1 MIGIAAVFGG
11 ASIFLAN
18 GWLQSAASTR
28 APAEKVIVAQA
39 PAHPEVE
46 LASIVVAKG
55 PLAFGTRLDG
65 SLLKEIPW
73 PRKELP
79 EGSFSTV
86 SSVMEEGPRVVLSP
100 IATNEPVLLP
110 KLSGPGGR
118 GTLSNLLSP
127 GMRAVTIRTDEIAGV
142 GGFITPGDRVD
153 VVLTRNAGAI
163 QEVAGNAKGAAG
175 STVATEVV
183 VEDVKVLSVGQGADE
198 SQTSPKIVNSVT
210 VEVTPDAASKV
221 ALARNVGTLSL
232 TLRPASDGGASER
245 GVTTISA
252 FSGSNMS
259 AITKKASALF
269 GDDQPEQKQ
278 FQTVIVTRGM
288 DEKSY
293 EVVVSG
299 QSDLPG
305 HDGEN

>member
-1 MIGIAAVFGG
+1 MIGLAAVFGG

-18 GWLQSAASTR
+18 GWLQSAANTR
-28 APAEKVIVAQA
+28 TPAEQVMVAQA

-46 LASIVVAKG
+46 LASIVVAKE
-55 PLAFGTRLDG
+55 PLAFGTRLDA
-65 SLLKEIPW
+65 SVLKQIPW

-86 SSVMEEGPRVVLSP
+86 SSVLEQGARVVLSP
-100 IATNEPVLLP
+100 IETNEPVLLP

-118 GTLSNLLSP
+118 GTLSNLLTP

-183 VEDVKVLSVGQGADE
+183 VENAKVLSVGQGTDE
-198 SQTSPKIVNSVT
+198 RQTSPKVVNSVT

-252 FSGSNMS
+252 FSGSNIG
-259 AITKKASALF
+259 AITEKASVLF
-269 GDDQPEQKQ
+269 GENEPDQKR
-278 FQTVIVTRGM
+278 FQTVIVMRGM

-293 EVVVSG
+293 EVVVG
-299 QSDLPG
+299 GPPDLPRG
-305 HDGEN
+305 DRGD